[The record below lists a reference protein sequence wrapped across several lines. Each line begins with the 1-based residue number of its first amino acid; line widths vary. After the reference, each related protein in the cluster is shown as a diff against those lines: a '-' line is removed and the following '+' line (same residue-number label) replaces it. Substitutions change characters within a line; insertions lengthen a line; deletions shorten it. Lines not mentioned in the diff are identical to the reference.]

1 MSALPI
7 TITTAGL
14 QALVNAQNTGVSNV
28 VIAALG
34 VCPNQVA
41 ITAATTVI
49 PGELKRLGGV
59 AGMVTAEDTIYV
71 SAADQTQD
79 TYNVRTIALYLG
91 DGTLF
96 AGYSQ
101 AAPLV
106 EKAGPSQAVLEAS
119 IKLAAPMAEVV
130 QFEGGGWVNPP
141 ASEAVAGVLR
151 LATLDEAIAGVS
163 HSKSVT
169 PKGLKA
175 VTAAMMAAIQATLDQ
190 IGLALAGKANVGHQ
204 HDATNVVS
212 GTFSEARIPEL
223 PMARIG
229 GLIATLADKASALH
243 SHTQAQ
249 VGGLVQA
256 LADIWT
262 AINTK
267 ADSLNTVLT
276 GTARISSFLLGTG
289 RTYVYSEAESLNV
302 RTGPTGGEHW
312 LAFTSGGELYLD
324 GMRVWDARNF
334 DPATKAQRHS
344 PGISGTAYLG
354 QDKAGQVWVVGGDDR
369 AGVVEWR
376 VNGVR
381 VGFMGYGDGPN
392 GNPYIGADGDKVW
405 IFNKRPSF
413 NGATPWDTNNLN
425 AADLVKISTTNLGR
439 TGSAPVANFT
449 SAAQIGDLP
458 TGYSAIFPGGT
469 FGMPPLPGYYFKVGR
484 RDHSGGWGGVVVGHA
499 EVEGQAVDAWVGAAL
514 AGTSMATWTKLWT
527 AKNFNPA
534 TKVDVYNT
542 DGYPH
547 AISLGWS
554 GSRMVARVDNAAATP
569 GHALVHLADAASSA
583 EAVAGVATDR
593 FMTPAALWSFA
604 RSYGASGY
612 QRIPGSNLIIQW
624 GVHNVTV
631 PEGEV
636 HTALPV
642 AFGGGCLFAAAT
654 PRNAAGVLTMDF
666 YMQVMGR
673 WLDRISWY
681 ANRANGGAGNM
692 SGFEWMAIG
701 LAVGNPDPVYYSGG
715 GGDPGGGDPGGG
727 GGPIIQV

>member
-79 TYNVRTIALYLG
+79 TYTVRTIALYLA

-101 AAPLV
+101 AATLV

-141 ASEAVAGVLR
+141 ASETVAGVLR
-151 LATLDEAIAGVS
+151 LASVDEAIAGVS
-163 HSKSVT
+163 HSKAVT

-175 VTAAMMAAIQATLDQ
+175 VTAAMMAAIQATFDQ
-190 IGLALAGKANVGHQ
+190 IGQVLADKANKVHQ
-204 HDATNVVS
+204 HGAGDVIS
-212 GTFSEARIPEL
+212 GVFSEARIPEL

-229 GLIATLADKASALH
+229 GLIATLGEKASALH

-249 VGGLVQA
+249 VSGLTQA

-262 AINTK
+262 AVNAK
-267 ADSLNTVLT
+267 ANAVNANLT
-276 GTARISSFLLGTG
+276 GTARIASFLLGAG
-289 RTYVYSEAESLNV
+289 RAYVYSEGDAFNV
-302 RTGPTGGEHW
+302 RVGPAGDEHW
-312 LAFTSGGELYLD
+312 LSMSVDGYLYIN
-324 GMRVWDARNF
+324 GNRVWDPRKFNP
-334 DPATKAQRHS
+334 DTKANVQNPDFYGQFNLESGPTRTRMIGDGDS
-344 PGISGTAYLG
+344 LFIQAGTATS
-354 QDKAGQVWVVGGDDR
+354 
-369 AGVVEWR
+369 
-376 VNGVR
+376 N
-381 VGFMGYGDGPN
+381 N
-392 GNPYIGADGDKVW
+392 GNLILSGLFGQNLTSLRTQIG
-405 IFNKRPSF
+405 
-413 NGATPWDTNNLN
+413 GALRDIYHTGNLN
-425 AADLVKISTTNLGR
+425 AADLVKISATNLGR

-484 RDHSGGWGGVVVGHA
+484 RDHSSGWAAVVVGHA
-499 EVEGQAVDAWVGAAL
+499 EVEGQAVDAYVGAAL
-514 AGTSMATWTKLWT
+514 AGTSTATWSKIWT
-527 AKNFNPA
+527 TKNFNPE
-534 TKVDVYNT
+534 TKVDIFNT

-547 AISLGWS
+547 AISLGWN

-569 GHALVHLADAASSA
+569 GHALVHLADAASAA
-583 EAVAGVATDR
+583 EAAAGTATDR
-593 FMTPAALWSFA
+593 FITPAALWSFA

-681 ANRANGGAGNM
+681 ANRANGGAGNLT
-692 SGFEWMAIG
+692 GFEWMAIG
-701 LAVGNPDPVYYSGG
+701 LASGNPDPAYYSGG
-715 GGDPGGGDPGGG
+715 GGDPGGGGGGPGGG
-727 GGPIIQV
+727 GQIEV